1 MPTFLVCHVLHLG
14 QSEGRGGRR
23 PAQVALAAAD
33 AAAWPLL
40 AVAAAAYGR
49 TPALQCLAAYLR
61 ATLARLAPDAQARA
75 TSLALHGIMES
86 WGADAASLVR

>member
-1 MPTFLVCHVLHLG
+1 M
-14 QSEGRGGRR
+14 
-23 PAQVALAAAD
+23 ALAAAD

-49 TPALQCLAAYLR
+49 APALQCLAAYLR

-75 TSLALHGIMES
+75 TSIALDEQ
-86 WGADAASLVR
+86 WGLGGSDGAALVR